1 MIHIFVIKFTDID
14 ENSIWL
20 FLDSIRLPIKD
31 LKSKHIKFI
40 IPSLNK
46 HNRRI
51 GNSNFSLNIIN
62 SFEEVKIIGNGPCIL
77 IHFNRTTL
85 KSYMLPKNDQVVTYN
100 TSSAEEWTK
109 NNSYEWVHFQAS
121 LIVTRLQ
128 RKSKKVNKS
137 LLLRLLYCVRI

>member
-1 MIHIFVIKFTDID
+1 MFVILLVHQMIRICCEMIYIFVIKFADID

-20 FLDSIRLPIKD
+20 FLDSIRLPIKG
-31 LKSKHIKFI
+31 LPSKHIKYP

-51 GNSNFSLNIIN
+51 ENSKFSLNIVH

-77 IHFNRTTL
+77 IHSNRTTL
-85 KSYMLPKNDQVVTYN
+85 KSYMLPKNDQVETYN

-109 NNSYEWVHFQAS
+109 NNSYEWVHFRTPMLS
-121 LIVTRLQ
+121 GCKENQ
-128 RKSKKVNKS
+128 RK
-137 LLLRLLYCVRI
+137 